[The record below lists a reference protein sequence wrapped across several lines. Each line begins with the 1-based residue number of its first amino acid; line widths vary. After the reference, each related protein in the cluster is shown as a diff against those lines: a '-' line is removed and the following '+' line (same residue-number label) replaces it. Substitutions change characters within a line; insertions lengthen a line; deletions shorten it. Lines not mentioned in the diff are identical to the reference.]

1 MVKIS
6 KLNYLASNLKHIE
19 RQKLDKCL
27 KTFWNETVD
36 ALKFHSGMQDENV
49 DGTVTLITNIIKFW
63 KIINAKSSFEGLRLN
78 DSLRDAIS
86 SSTDLCLD
94 NLKMWK

>member
-6 KLNYLASNLKHIE
+6 KRNYLASNPKPIE
-19 RQKLDKCL
+19 RQKLNNCL

-36 ALKFHSGMQDENV
+36 ALKFYSGMQDKNV
-49 DGTVTLITNIIKFW
+49 DGTVTSITKILKFW
-63 KIINAKSSFEGLRLN
+63 KIISVKSSFEGVRLN
-78 DSLRDAIS
+78 DSLHDAIS

-94 NLKMWK
+94 NLEIWK